1 MPRLAR
7 GPLLPQLS
15 SHHPATA
22 RRGRRYDQP
31 LVRQQSQGIRFSG
44 RPDRARGR
52 SLRDLQRG
60 RRRRVPGR
68 QDQRRFMLPGER
80 PALILPQADLG
91 GPMNTALSRIAVI
104 GTGGT
109 ISSLGASSLDVL
121 DYPDFGQKL
130 ACEALLERFPE
141 TRLVADPVPVTFRQ
155 VGSTEIGPKEW
166 TELRALIHR
175 IARDDPA
182 IAGFVIPHGTA
193 TLEETAFFL
202 NLTLAVAQAVVL
214 VGAQRPASALGSD
227 AGMNLVNALRV
238 AGSPEARGKGVLVVM
253 NDEIHAARDVVKIST
268 YRVQTF
274 RSLDF
279 GALGHVD
286 GDGVHFYRAPLG
298 AHMPDTPFAAL
309 DLAEPL
315 PRVDIVY
322 SYAGADGAL
331 VEAAVA
337 AGARGIVSAGFAP
350 GSPTPEQR
358 AAFERAAKAGI
369 VVVQCSRAFSGR
381 VAPRRRL
388 RESGIVAGE
397 DFSPQKARILLM
409 LALSTTTDSVAIQQ
423 AFSTY

>member
-1 MPRLAR
+1 MSAN
-7 GPLLPQLS
+7 LP
-15 SHHPATA
+15 
-22 RRGRRYDQP
+22 
-31 LVRQQSQGIRFSG
+31 
-44 RPDRARGR
+44 
-52 SLRDLQRG
+52 
-60 RRRRVPGR
+60 
-68 QDQRRFMLPGER
+68 
-80 PALILPQADLG
+80 
-91 GPMNTALSRIAVI
+91 RIAVI

-130 ACEALLERFPE
+130 SCEALLDRFPE
-141 TRLVADPVPVTFRQ
+141 ARLVADPAPVTFRQ

-166 TELRALIHR
+166 VELRALIHR

-182 IAGFVIPHGTA
+182 VAGFVIPHGTA

-202 NLTLAVAQAVVL
+202 NLTLATAQPVVL

-238 AGSPEARGKGVLVVM
+238 AGSLGARGKGVLVVL

-268 YRVQTF
+268 YRLQTF

-286 GDGVHFYRAPLG
+286 GDGVHFYRSPSR
-298 AHMPDTPFAAL
+298 AHVPDTQFAAL
-309 DLAEPL
+309 ELGAL

-331 VEAAVA
+331 VDAAVA

-350 GSPTPEQR
+350 GSPTPQQR
-358 AAFERAAKAGI
+358 AAFERAANSGV

-397 DFSPQKARILLM
+397 DLSPQKARILLM
-409 LALSTTTDSVAIQQ
+409 LALSTIADIAAIQS
-423 AFSTY
+423 AFATY

>member
-1 MPRLAR
+1 M
-7 GPLLPQLS
+7 
-15 SHHPATA
+15 
-22 RRGRRYDQP
+22 D
-31 LVRQQSQGIRFSG
+31 
-44 RPDRARGR
+44 
-52 SLRDLQRG
+52 
-60 RRRRVPGR
+60 
-68 QDQRRFMLPGER
+68 
-80 PALILPQADLG
+80 
-91 GPMNTALSRIAVI
+91 MNTPLPRVAVI

-109 ISSLGASSLDVL
+109 ISSIGSSSLDVL

-130 ACEALLERFPE
+130 TCEALLDRFPE

-155 VGSTEIGPKEW
+155 VGSTEIGPREW
-166 TELRALIHR
+166 IELRALIHR

-182 IAGFVIPHGTA
+182 VAGFVIPHGTA
-193 TLEETAFFL
+193 TLEETGFFL
-202 NLTLAVAQAVVL
+202 NLTLAVAQPVVL
-214 VGAQRPASALGSD
+214 AGAQRPASALGSD

-238 AGSPEARGKGVLVVM
+238 AGSPEARGKGVLAVL
-253 NDEIHAARDVVKIST
+253 NDEIHTARDVVKTST
-268 YRVQTF
+268 YRLQTF

-286 GDGVHFYRAPLG
+286 GDGVHFYRAPVRP
-298 AHMPDTPFAAL
+298 HMPDTQFAAS
-309 DLAEPL
+309 DLTAL

-331 VEAAVA
+331 VDAAVA

-358 AAFERAAKAGI
+358 AAFERAAKSGVA
-369 VVVQCSRAFSGR
+369 VVQCSRAATGR

-397 DFSPQKARILLM
+397 DLSPQKARILLM
-409 LALSTTTDSVAIQQ
+409 LALSTTTDITSIQE

>member
-1 MPRLAR
+1 
-7 GPLLPQLS
+7 
-15 SHHPATA
+15 
-22 RRGRRYDQP
+22 
-31 LVRQQSQGIRFSG
+31 
-44 RPDRARGR
+44 
-52 SLRDLQRG
+52 
-60 RRRRVPGR
+60 
-68 QDQRRFMLPGER
+68 
-80 PALILPQADLG
+80 
-91 GPMNTALSRIAVI
+91 MNTSLPRIAVI

-130 ACEALLERFPE
+130 SCEALLERFPE
-141 TRLVADPVPVTFRQ
+141 TRLAADPIALTFRQ

-166 TELRALIHR
+166 VELRATIHR

-182 IAGFVIPHGTA
+182 VAGFVIPHGTA
-193 TLEETAFFL
+193 TLEETGFFL
-202 NLTLAVAQAVVL
+202 NLTLAVAQPVVL

-238 AGSPEARGKGVLVVM
+238 AGSSEARGKGVLAVL
-253 NDEIHAARDVVKIST
+253 NDEIHAARDVVKTST
-268 YRVQTF
+268 YRLQTF

-286 GDGVHFYRAPLG
+286 GDGVHFYRSPSRR
-298 AHMPDTPFAAL
+298 HMPDSQFAASNL
-309 DLAEPL
+309 DTL
-315 PRVDIVY
+315 PRVEIIY

-350 GSPTPEQR
+350 GSPTPQQR
-358 AAFERAAKAGI
+358 TAFERAAKSGV
-369 VVVQCSRAFSGR
+369 VVVQCSRAASGR

-397 DFSPQKARILLM
+397 DLSPQKARLLLM
-409 LALSTTTDSVAIQQ
+409 LALSTTSDVIAIQQ
-423 AFSTY
+423 AFQIY

>member
-1 MPRLAR
+1 MAA
-7 GPLLPQLS
+7 GT
-15 SHHPATA
+15 PAT
-22 RRGRRYDQP
+22 
-31 LVRQQSQGIRFSG
+31 
-44 RPDRARGR
+44 
-52 SLRDLQRG
+52 
-60 RRRRVPGR
+60 
-68 QDQRRFMLPGER
+68 LP
-80 PALILPQADLG
+80 
-91 GPMNTALSRIAVI
+91 RIAVI

-130 ACEALLERFPE
+130 TAEALLDRFPE
-141 TRLVADPVPVTFRQ
+141 TRIVADPMAVTFRQ
-155 VGSTEIGPKEW
+155 VGSTEIGPRDW
-166 TELRALIHR
+166 LELRALINK
-175 IARDDPA
+175 IAHDEPA
-182 IAGFVIPHGTA
+182 TAGFVITHGTA
-193 TLEETAFFL
+193 TLEETGFFL
-202 NLTLAVAQAVVL
+202 NLTLGVSQPVVL
-214 VGAQRPASALGSD
+214 VGAQRPASALGTD
-227 AGMNLVNALRV
+227 AGMNLVNALQV
-238 AGSPEARGKGVLVVM
+238 AGSGEARGRGVLAVL
-253 NDEIHAARDVVKIST
+253 NGEIHAARDVVKTST

-286 GDGVHFYRAPLG
+286 GDGVHFYRAPLHV
-298 AHMPDTPFAAL
+298 HMPDTPFAAL
-309 DLAEPL
+309 DLAGPL

-331 VEAAVA
+331 VDATVA

-388 RESGIVAGE
+388 RETGIVAGE

-409 LALSTTTDSVAIQQ
+409 LMLLTTTDIAAIQQ
-423 AFSTY
+423 AFQTY

>member
-1 MPRLAR
+1 
-7 GPLLPQLS
+7 
-15 SHHPATA
+15 
-22 RRGRRYDQP
+22 
-31 LVRQQSQGIRFSG
+31 
-44 RPDRARGR
+44 
-52 SLRDLQRG
+52 
-60 RRRRVPGR
+60 
-68 QDQRRFMLPGER
+68 
-80 PALILPQADLG
+80 
-91 GPMNTALSRIAVI
+91 MNTSLPRIAVI

-130 ACEALLERFPE
+130 SREALLERFPE
-141 TRLVADPVPVTFRQ
+141 TRLAADPIALTFRQ

-166 TELRALIHR
+166 VELRATIHR

-182 IAGFVIPHGTA
+182 VAGFVIPHGTA
-193 TLEETAFFL
+193 TLEETGFFL
-202 NLTLAVAQAVVL
+202 NLTLAVAQPVVL

-238 AGSPEARGKGVLVVM
+238 AGSSEARGKGVLAVL
-253 NDEIHAARDVVKIST
+253 NDEIHAARDVVKTST
-268 YRVQTF
+268 YRLQTF

-286 GDGVHFYRAPLG
+286 GDGVHFYRSPSRR
-298 AHMPDTPFAAL
+298 HMPDSQFAASNL
-309 DLAEPL
+309 DTL
-315 PRVDIVY
+315 PRVEIIY

-350 GSPTPEQR
+350 GSPTPQQR
-358 AAFERAAKAGI
+358 TAFERAAKSGV
-369 VVVQCSRAFSGR
+369 VVVQCSRAASGR

-397 DFSPQKARILLM
+397 DLSPQKARILLM
-409 LALSTTTDSVAIQQ
+409 LALSTTSDVIAIQQ
-423 AFSTY
+423 AFQIY

>member
-1 MPRLAR
+1 M
-7 GPLLPQLS
+7 
-15 SHHPATA
+15 
-22 RRGRRYDQP
+22 
-31 LVRQQSQGIRFSG
+31 
-44 RPDRARGR
+44 
-52 SLRDLQRG
+52 
-60 RRRRVPGR
+60 
-68 QDQRRFMLPGER
+68 E
-80 PALILPQADLG
+80 
-91 GPMNTALSRIAVI
+91 TALPRISVI

-130 ACEALLERFPE
+130 SCEALLERFPE
-141 TRLVADPVPVTFRQ
+141 ARLVADPVPATFRQ

-166 TELRALIHR
+166 VALRALIHR

-182 IAGFVIPHGTA
+182 VAGFVIPHGTA

-202 NLTLAVAQAVVL
+202 NLTLASAQPVVL
-214 VGAQRPASALGSD
+214 VGAQRPASAVGTD

-238 AGSPEARGKGVLVVM
+238 AGSSEARDKGVFVVL
-253 NDEIHAARDVVKIST
+253 NDEIHAARDVVKTST
-268 YRVQTF
+268 YRLQTF

-286 GDGVHFYRAPLG
+286 GDGVHFYRAPLR

-309 DLAEPL
+309 DLVEM

-331 VEAAVA
+331 VDAAVA

-350 GSPTPEQR
+350 GSPTPQQR
-358 AAFERAAKAGI
+358 AALEGAAKSGV
-369 VVVQCSRAFSGR
+369 VVVQCSRAATGR

-388 RESGIVAGE
+388 LESGIVAGE
-397 DFSPQKARILLM
+397 DLSPQKARILLM
-409 LALSTTTDSVAIQQ
+409 LALLKTTDSVEIQQ
-423 AFSTY
+423 AFQTY